1 MTSISGVN
9 HRKEEFDYFLFS
21 LPRST
26 LQNILFRFGYYNN
39 LTFVIPTE
47 TGDLNLE
54 ILAKFRTGGNA
65 LLRARQVNLC
75 PPADAVVE
83 GVKSLIQQWRV
94 SCREASYQENLSCVH
109 RLPRSTENVAG

>member
-1 MTSISGVN
+1 MQAEEENCLHENSQDSQLVSEWPSPLSLEHKRRQATKTVEIRNRKLKFWRVTPISGVN

-54 ILAKFRTGGNA
+54 IPKFT
-65 LLRARQVNLC
+65 
-75 PPADAVVE
+75 
-83 GVKSLIQQWRV
+83 
-94 SCREASYQENLSCVH
+94 
-109 RLPRSTENVAG
+109 